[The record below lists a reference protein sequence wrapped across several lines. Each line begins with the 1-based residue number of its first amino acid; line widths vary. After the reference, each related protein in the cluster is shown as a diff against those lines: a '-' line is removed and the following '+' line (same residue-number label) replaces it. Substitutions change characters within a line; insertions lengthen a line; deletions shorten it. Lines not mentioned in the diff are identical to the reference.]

1 MSNPKKEM
9 SFLEHLEVLRW
20 HLIRSVLAVLLFT
33 VIAFFYKD
41 VLFDVILLGPK
52 NINFPTYKSL
62 CFMSKYL
69 GFQEALCL
77 KESPF
82 ELINISMSGQFS
94 THILA
99 SLVAGFIVAF
109 PYIFWELW
117 SFIKPALYFNETRT
131 VRGVVF
137 FSSTLFL
144 LGVLFGYYVIA
155 PLSVNFLGSYQVSAN
170 VVNQI
175 NLTSFISTV
184 TLVTLANGIIFELP
198 ILVYF
203 LSRFGLLNPEMM
215 RAYRKHALICIL
227 ILSAIITPPDVAS
240 QFLVSLPL
248 LVLYEISIRI
258 SKRVVSI
265 KKNKNQ

>member
-131 VRGVVF
+131 V
-137 FSSTLFL
+137 
-144 LGVLFGYYVIA
+144 
-155 PLSVNFLGSYQVSAN
+155 
-170 VVNQI
+170 
-175 NLTSFISTV
+175 
-184 TLVTLANGIIFELP
+184 
-198 ILVYF
+198 
-203 LSRFGLLNPEMM
+203 
-215 RAYRKHALICIL
+215 
-227 ILSAIITPPDVAS
+227 
-240 QFLVSLPL
+240 
-248 LVLYEISIRI
+248 
-258 SKRVVSI
+258 
-265 KKNKNQ
+265 